1 MVEILKEDHD
11 MAGKTKRFEGGEY
24 IKSMVYGGL
33 DGIITTFAV
42 VSGVAGATLAVR
54 VVIILGF
61 SNLLADGFSMAV
73 GDYLSS
79 KSEKEYR
86 TGVEDQTERE
96 VVENYSDEVDRMSQ
110 SYQNKGLS
118 EEDAETISHT
128 LAKYDE
134 PFISQIVNQKYGSDS
149 GVKNPIKNATVTFFS
164 FFIFGLIPLLAYVFS
179 SFSTFMMENA
189 FLLASILTGITLFI
203 LGALK
208 SRVTQSNW
216 FRSGLEMLLV
226 GGLAA
231 IVAYL
236 VGYLLGR

>member
-1 MVEILKEDHD
+1 MENK
-11 MAGKTKRFEGGEY
+11 KRRFEGGEY
-24 IKSMVYGGL
+24 VKSMVYGGL

-42 VSGVAGATLAVR
+42 VSGVAGASLAIR
-54 VVIILGF
+54 IVIILGF

-86 TGVEDQTERE
+86 AGVEYQTERE
-96 VVENYSDEVDRMSQ
+96 VIENYSDSVAHMAQ
-110 SYQNKGLS
+110 SYQSQGLS
-118 EEDAETISHT
+118 EEDAQSISNT
-128 LAKYDE
+128 LAKYDT
-134 PFISQIVNQKYGSDS
+134 PFVDQIVNQKYGNDS
-149 GVKNPIKNATVTFFS
+149 GVENPIKNAVVTFSS

-179 SFSTFMMENA
+179 MISPFMRENA

-203 LGALK
+203 LGTLK
-208 SRVTQSNW
+208 SRVTQSSW
-216 FRSGLEMLLV
+216 LRSGLEMLAI

-236 VGYLLGR
+236 VGFILGR

>member
-1 MVEILKEDHD
+1 

-86 TGVEDQTERE
+86 AGVEDQTERE
-96 VVENYSDEVDRMSQ
+96 VVENYSDAVDRMSQ
-110 SYQNKGLS
+110 SYQKKGLS
-118 EEDAETISHT
+118 EEDAECISTT

-134 PFISQIVNQKYGSDS
+134 PFVSQIVNQKYGSDS
-149 GVKNPIKNATVTFFS
+149 GVENPIKNATVTFFS

-179 SFSTFMMENA
+179 SFSPFMMENA

>member
-1 MVEILKEDHD
+1 MSDK
-11 MAGKTKRFEGGEY
+11 KRRFEGGEY

-42 VSGVAGATLAVR
+42 VSGVAGASLAVS

-86 TGVEDQTERE
+86 DGVEKQTEQE
-96 VVENYSDEVDRMSQ
+96 VIENYSEAVDRMSR
-110 SYQNKGLS
+110 SYQNEGLS
-118 EEDAETISHT
+118 EEDANCIST
-128 LAKYDE
+128 RLAKYDT
-134 PFISQIVNQKYGSDS
+134 PFIDQIVNQKYGNDS
-149 GVKNPIKNATVTFFS
+149 GVESPLKNATVTFVS
-164 FFIFGLIPLLAYVFS
+164 FFVFGLVPLLAYVFS
-179 SFSTFMMENA
+179 SFSSFMMENA

-216 FRSGLEMLLV
+216 FRSGMEMLIV

-236 VGYLLGR
+236 VGFVLGR

>member
-1 MVEILKEDHD
+1 ME
-11 MAGKTKRFEGGEY
+11 TKKRRFKGGEY

-42 VSGVAGATLAVR
+42 VSGVAGASLAIR
-54 VVIILGF
+54 IVIILGF

-86 TGVEDQTERE
+86 DGVENQTEQE
-96 VVENYSDEVDRMSQ
+96 VIENYSEAVDRMSR

-118 EEDAETISHT
+118 EEDANCIST
-128 LAKYDE
+128 RLAKYDT
-134 PFISQIVNQKYGSDS
+134 PFIDQIVNQKYGNDS
-149 GVKNPIKNATVTFFS
+149 GVESPLKNATVTFFS
-164 FFIFGLIPLLAYVFS
+164 FFVFGLIPLLAYVFS
-179 SFSTFMMENA
+179 TFSPFMLENA

-216 FRSGLEMLLV
+216 FRSGLEMLVV